1 MAFEGWTIQE
11 IKNCLNGHSQRIVV
25 SRSLSRW
32 RLVTS
37 GIPQGF
43 VLGPVIFINF
53 INDIDSGIK
62 CILSK
67 SADHAKLSGAVDT
80 TEGRDAIQRDLDRL
94 EKRTHVNLMRFSK
107 AKCKVLHKDYS
118 YPGM

>member
-67 SADHAKLSGAVDT
+67 FVDDSNLRVAADT
-80 TEGRDAIQRDLDRL
+80 IEGNNAIQRDLDKI
-94 EKRTHVNLMRFSK
+94 EK
-107 AKCKVLHKDYS
+107 
-118 YPGM
+118 